1 MRRALRCMLPLG
13 RIYSTNEIVRPNRIS
28 CTLPLED
35 RRPSVAMISARL
47 PALRHQAI
55 VSLVMGGVALWAAYI
70 VSGWINTEQDRML
83 IFLGGGIALITLGYF
98 ILRNWRSGFYLFLGW
113 LIFEDLIRKYLGNNM
128 VIYFAKDVL
137 VALICISLYL
147 GWRRRKE
154 KLFRP
159 PFIMF
164 LGIFFWYSFLQVFNV
179 YSPSLL
185 YGILGMKLYFYYIP
199 LMFVGYALI
208 RTENDLRRFLNA
220 NLVLASLVA
229 MLGIVQAV
237 IGPKFLNP
245 SNLDANIRGLS
256 SLERS
261 APLTGEIVSIPTAVF
276 VSAGRYGWYL
286 ELATILSLATAGY
299 FLLTGKRGR
308 TMALAT
314 IGLIVVAIL
323 LSGSRGALVFSGIS
337 ALGISAGFLWGA
349 NLKTGQIQRLFKGFR
364 RSAIIVGAIV
374 LLAFIVVPKSLSSR
388 WAFYSETLSPNSS
401 RSEITLRSWDY
412 PIQNLLAAF
421 SEPHWLMGNGV
432 GTASL
437 GVQYVSALLGGSPP
451 PINVE
456 NGFGTLLVEM
466 GILGPF
472 LWILWA
478 SALVVSCW
486 RVVRRLKGTRLL
498 PVGFAICWLAFLVL
512 FPFTYGGMPAY
523 QNYVL
528 NAYLWLLIGI
538 LFKLPSLL
546 NASPIPANPTRLSL
560 RSQRMLAR

>member
-1 MRRALRCMLPLG
+1 
-13 RIYSTNEIVRPNRIS
+13 
-28 CTLPLED
+28 
-35 RRPSVAMISARL
+35 MIAGRL
-47 PALRHQAI
+47 PALRHQAV
-55 VSLVMGGVALWAAYI
+55 VSLVLGGVSLWVAYI
-70 VSGWINTEQDRML
+70 VSGWISTEQNRML
-83 IFLGGGIALITLGYF
+83 IFFGGGIALITFGYF
-98 ILRNWRSGFYLFLGW
+98 ILRNWRSGFYLFLIW

-137 VALICISLYL
+137 VALTCISLYL
-147 GWRRRKE
+147 GWRRGRE

-159 PFIMF
+159 PFMLF
-164 LGIFFWYSFLQVFNV
+164 LGIFFWYCFLQIFNI

-208 RTENDLRRFLNA
+208 RTEEDLRRFLNA
-220 NLVLASLVA
+220 NLALACMVTT
-229 MLGIVQAV
+229 LGIVQAV

-256 SLERS
+256 RLERS
-261 APLTGEIVSIPTAVF
+261 APLTGEIVTIPTAVF

-286 ELATILSLATAGY
+286 ELAAILSLAAIGY
-299 FLLTGKRGR
+299 FLLAGKRGR
-308 TMALAT
+308 TMALGT

-337 ALGISAGFLWGA
+337 ALGIGAGFLWGV
-349 NLKTGQIQRLFKGFR
+349 NLKTGQIQRLFGGLR
-364 RSAIIVGAIV
+364 RSAIVVGAIV
-374 LLAFIVVPKSLSSR
+374 LLAFIAVPQSLRSR
-388 WAFYSETLSPNSS
+388 WAFYSQTLSPNSS
-401 RSEITLRSWDY
+401 RSEIALRSWDY

-437 GVQYVSALLGGSPP
+437 GVQYVSALLGELPP

-456 NGFGTLLVEM
+456 NGFGTLLVEL

-472 LWILWA
+472 LWVLWA
-478 SALVVSCW
+478 SALVISSW
-486 RVVRRLKGTRLL
+486 RVVFRLKGTRLF
-498 PVGFAICWLAFLVL
+498 PVGFSICWLAFLVL

-546 NASPIPANPTRLSL
+546 NTPPVPVKPIRLSF

>member
-1 MRRALRCMLPLG
+1 M
-13 RIYSTNEIVRPNRIS
+13 
-28 CTLPLED
+28 
-35 RRPSVAMISARL
+35 
-47 PALRHQAI
+47 RHQAI
-55 VSLVMGGVALWAAYI
+55 VSIVVGGAALWTAYI
-70 VSGWINTEQDRML
+70 VSGWINTGQNRML
-83 IFLGGGIALITLGYF
+83 IFLGGAVALITLGYF
-98 ILRNWRSGFYLFLGW
+98 ILKNWRSGFYLFLTW

-137 VALICISLYL
+137 VALICIALYL
-147 GWRRRKE
+147 GWRRGKE
-154 KLFRP
+154 KLFHP
-159 PFIMF
+159 PFLLF
-164 LGIFFWYSFLQVFNV
+164 LGIFFWYCFLQIFNI

-208 RTENDLRRFLNA
+208 RTEEDLRRFLTV
-220 NLVLASLVA
+220 NLALASLVST
-229 MLGIVQAV
+229 LGIVQAV

-256 SLERS
+256 NLERS

-286 ELATILSLATAGY
+286 ELATILSLAAIGY
-299 FLLTGKRGR
+299 FLLTGRRGSV
-308 TMALAT
+308 MALGT
-314 IGLIVVAIL
+314 IGLIAVAIL

-337 ALGISAGFLWGA
+337 ALGIGAGFFWGA
-349 NLKTGQIQRLFKGFR
+349 DLKTGQIQKLFGGLR

-374 LLAFIVVPKSLSSR
+374 LVAYVAVPQSLSSR
-388 WAFYSETLSPNSS
+388 WAFYSQTLSPNSP
-401 RSEITLRSWDY
+401 RSEIALRSWNY

-437 GVQYVSALLGGSPP
+437 GVQYVSAILGGLPLS
-451 PINVE
+451 INVE
-456 NGFGTLLVEM
+456 NGFGTLLVEL

-472 LWILWA
+472 LWVLWA
-478 SALVVSCW
+478 SAVVISSW
-486 RVVRRLKGTRLL
+486 RIVLRLKGTRLL

-528 NAYLWLLIGI
+528 NAYLWLLLGV
-538 LFKLPSLL
+538 LFKLPSIL
-546 NASPIPANPTRLSL
+546 NAPPLPAKPIRLSL